1 MRTVSRY
8 LSRYAPKIAGV
19 LMALVALQ
27 LAGCGSPEERAQR
40 YYEDG
45 TKLLADHQDQ
55 KAAVEFRNAIRL
67 KKDLVPAWRGLAQ
80 TQENIH
86 NWQGLAPILQE
97 ILDLDPTDQT
107 TRLKLTRL
115 LVAGGAVDRAL
126 RLINNST
133 EPEADNA
140 TILALKAVIFYKLKD
155 TDTAIRDA
163 NAALKLQPG
172 NPEAL
177 VVIAADRLAND
188 DPKGALQVLSGSQIE
203 KDDLGVDLFKLKIYD
218 QLKDYPALE
227 ALLKNLEQRNP
238 SNIMFRRNLV
248 NLYMV
253 QHRPQDA
260 ENELRAIIATDPKN
274 SQYNMDLIRFLYTV
288 RGPMAAREELVARIN
303 AGGDTFPYQLALAE
317 FDFDQ
322 GHRDDSTKLL
332 ASLANSA
339 SLTQTQIA
347 TAKVMLADL
356 NLRQNKDDEAEK
368 IINDILAGDQ
378 RNVDALKLRAS
389 IRLNHGQV
397 DSAIADLREA
407 LNDQPRSTELM
418 VLLASAYER
427 NGATDLAD
435 KQLADALKVSN
446 FNANIGLDYVAF
458 LRRRGGTDRAYDV
471 LTELANRWPNN
482 TRVLAALAEAKLSRQ
497 DWAGA
502 QQIAAIIKHVDS
514 SSNVVADELL
524 GAALSGENKYEA
536 SIAAL
541 QNAVAAAP
549 SAVQPM
555 AALVATM
562 VKAKQTDQAIAF
574 LRTVL
579 KENSSSAQAYVLLGD
594 VQLTKNSVDEAEK
607 SFKEAITHQPKV
619 DIGYQALAQLYIRKK
634 KIDAALD
641 TIQAGLKEQPDSASL
656 HLTAAQIRE
665 LKGDYD
671 GAISEY
677 ENLLKQQPGSLIVI
691 NNLASLLAD
700 HRTDKASLDRAQSLA
715 VTLRQSQVP
724 QFKDT
729 LGWVE
734 YRQGDFKD
742 AISLLKDAAAAMP
755 NLALVHYHLGMS
767 YLGVGEPREASEEL
781 NTALTK
787 SPDSDLESKIKAAL
801 NDATKH

>member
-1 MRTVSRY
+1 
-8 LSRYAPKIAGV
+8 
-19 LMALVALQ
+19 MALVALQ

-45 TKLLADHQDQ
+45 MKLLADHQDQ

-126 RLINNST
+126 RLINDST

-177 VVIAADRLAND
+177 VVIAADRLANN

-227 ALLKNLEQRNP
+227 ALLKNLEQRYP

-288 RGPMAAREELVARIN
+288 KGPMAAREELVARIN

-347 TAKVMLADL
+347 TAKVMLAEL

-446 FNANIGLDYVAF
+446 FNANVGLDYVAF

-482 TRVLAALAEAKLSRQ
+482 TRVLAALAEVKLSRQ

-502 QQIAAIIKHVDS
+502 QQIAEIIKHVDS
-514 SSNVVADELL
+514 SSNVVADQNFSALRSAGRTSTMPALL
-524 GAALSGENKYEA
+524 PCKM
-536 SIAAL
+536 
-541 QNAVAAAP
+541 P
-549 SAVQPM
+549 
-555 AALVATM
+555 
-562 VKAKQTDQAIAF
+562 
-574 LRTVL
+574 LRRL
-579 KENSSSAQAYVLLGD
+579 HRQSSRWRLWSQRWSRRS
-594 VQLTKNSVDEAEK
+594 K
-607 SFKEAITHQPKV
+607 
-619 DIGYQALAQLYIRKK
+619 
-634 KIDAALD
+634 
-641 TIQAGLKEQPDSASL
+641 
-656 HLTAAQIRE
+656 QIR
-665 LKGDYD
+665 
-671 GAISEY
+671 
-677 ENLLKQQPGSLIVI
+677 Q
-691 NNLASLLAD
+691 
-700 HRTDKASLDRAQSLA
+700 
-715 VTLRQSQVP
+715 LRFCVP
-724 QFKDT
+724 C
-729 LGWVE
+729 
-734 YRQGDFKD
+734 
-742 AISLLKDAAAAMP
+742 
-755 NLALVHYHLGMS
+755 
-767 YLGVGEPREASEEL
+767 
-781 NTALTK
+781 
-787 SPDSDLESKIKAAL
+787 
-801 NDATKH
+801 